1 MFIIIVL
8 LIIILSLIFILKKL
22 YTLRVI
28 EPLTTNDI
36 LLSLFENIHKSII
49 NRNTIA
55 VTYKKDN
62 LCIFITDSSKNDD
75 NKYIIGYFNDED
87 VNYLKRIKK
96 LYNLKGINRKLEKE
110 NDISYCTYVFMKVNK
125 DDAIFTKMSSKY
137 PLLMFDNDMK
147 DKLNYFLPLS
157 NTKKI
162 LDSYTKEIIDIIE
175 IPNIVINPKN
185 ILIDTHMSTI
195 LNLHYKKKVQHHGD
209 LRFQKNTDTKKTL
222 KSDNDYECIVDDTTE
237 KALQY
242 KTKEACESDYDAFGN
257 LKEIKYKWVKLCKSD
272 TDCEYYKKSKN
283 KLRGACMNGTC
294 EKPLQL
300 DGVNLFYGNDE
311 KDHAYEND
319 VYERISK
326 KLNPILNI

>member
-8 LIIILSLIFILKKL
+8 FIIILSLIFILKKL
-22 YTLRVI
+22 YTLKVI

-36 LLSLFENIHKSII
+36 LLSLFENIPKSII

-62 LCIFITDSSKNDD
+62 LCIFITDSSKNDN
-75 NKYIIGYFNDED
+75 NKYIIGYYNDED
-87 VNYLKRIKK
+87 VNYLKRVKK
-96 LYNLKGINRKLEKE
+96 VYNLKGINRKLEKE
-110 NDISYCTYVFMKVNK
+110 NDILDCTYVFMKVNK

-147 DKLNYFLPLS
+147 DKLQYFLPLS

-185 ILIDTHMSTI
+185 TLIDTRMTTI
-195 LNLHYKKKVQHHGD
+195 LNLHYKKRVQHTD
-209 LRFQKNTDTKKTL
+209 LRFQKITDTNANIIKL
-222 KSDNDYECIVDDTTE
+222 ENDYECIVNDTDE

-242 KTKEACESDYDAFGN
+242 KTKESCESDYDAFGN
-257 LKEIKYKWVKLCKSD
+257 LKEMKYKWVKLCKSN
-272 TDCEYYKKSKN
+272 TDCEYYKSQKTN
-283 KLRGACMNGTC
+283 Y
-294 EKPLQL
+294 
-300 DGVNLFYGNDE
+300 VV
-311 KDHAYEND
+311 H
-319 VYERISK
+319 V
-326 KLNPILNI
+326 